1 MFLDALASRFFTH
14 SKRLYALPYID
25 YALANDQHDGRR
37 FDDAEKRHKRHGRLP
52 FPIRCPLFKSEVMF
66 SIKALEAKSKV
77 YLYGVFVDM
86 KENLSVSPFSFVIIS
101 FLSLSSIPAKFC
113 TAC

>member
-1 MFLDALASRFFTH
+1 MRSQTISTTVVGSTTPRNGINATVDFHFQSDA
-14 SKRLYALPYID
+14 P
-25 YALANDQHDGRR
+25 
-37 FDDAEKRHKRHGRLP
+37 
-52 FPIRCPLFKSEVMF
+52 FKSEVMF

>member
-1 MFLDALASRFFTH
+1 
-14 SKRLYALPYID
+14 
-25 YALANDQHDGRR
+25 
-37 FDDAEKRHKRHGRLP
+37 
-52 FPIRCPLFKSEVMF
+52 MF